1 MTLVPGY
8 DGRLSGMFIPYDDD
22 AAFEKACF
30 GRVVDVLL
38 LLVVNTATD
47 FAHVIWNV
55 GWRR

>member
-1 MTLVPGY
+1 
-8 DGRLSGMFIPYDDD
+8 MFIPYDDD
-22 AAFEKACF
+22 AAFEKTCF
-30 GRVVDVLL
+30 DRVVDVLL